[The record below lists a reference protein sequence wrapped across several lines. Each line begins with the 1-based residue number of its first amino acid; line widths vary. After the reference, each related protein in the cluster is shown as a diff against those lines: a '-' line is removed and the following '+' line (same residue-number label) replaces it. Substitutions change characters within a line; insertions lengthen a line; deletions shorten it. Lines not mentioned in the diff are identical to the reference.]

1 MCLAMST
8 RDAAAEFASEHDLR
22 AAEVGVGR
30 TTESDF
36 SAAAIARR
44 SFLALSAALL
54 AGCATTPGATG
65 DATGVSASGSSSS
78 LPGGAFPGGRYDDL
92 PPAPRPTPKPATP
105 KQVALAEPEPLL
117 PGGVIPRSRWAKGGP
132 DLGDIN
138 PMLPV
143 RSITIHH
150 EGWEPFLATD
160 PDETAYRIERVRVG
174 HRNAKGGGYADI
186 GYHFIIDREGRVWEG
201 RSLRYQGAHVKNRNE
216 GNIGVMCLGNFEEQN
231 PTERQLAGLTR
242 QVKALMTKYRVPT
255 RRVYTHREW
264 PNAQTLCPGRSL
276 QAWIS
281 KNRNKALA

>member
-8 RDAAAEFASEHDLR
+8 RDAADEYAAEHDNR
-22 AAEVGVGR
+22 ACPIGMRGGPAEDIDS
-30 TTESDF
+30 TLT
-36 SAAAIARR
+36 AASLARR
-44 SFLALSAALL
+44 SFLAVSAMLL
-54 AGCATTPGATG
+54 AGCVSTPNATS
-65 DATGVSASGSSSS
+65 DASGTSTS

-92 PPAPRPTPKPATP
+92 PPAPRPTPKPAAP
-105 KQVALAEPEPLL
+105 KQVARAEPEPLL

-132 DLGDIN
+132 DMGDIN

-143 RSITIHH
+143 KSITIHH
-150 EGWEPFLATD
+150 EGWEPFMATD

-264 PNAQTLCPGRSL
+264 PDAQTLCPGRSL
-276 QAWIS
+276 QSWIS
-281 KNRNKALA
+281 KNRSKALA